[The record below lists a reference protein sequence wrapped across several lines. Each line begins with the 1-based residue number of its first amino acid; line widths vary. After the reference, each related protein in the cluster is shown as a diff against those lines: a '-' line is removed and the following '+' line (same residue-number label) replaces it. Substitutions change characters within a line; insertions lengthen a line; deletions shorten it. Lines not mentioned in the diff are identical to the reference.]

1 MNGASFISIIYLP
14 KMIIVNILIYLP
26 PFFFPFCMLTKAPA
40 LASTSL
46 QPLERSLP
54 SVCTWDLERPA
65 GPGLLGLG
73 ICPGWFF
80 LRPSMSKYPQCTDGP
95 NSLSVRGL
103 RSRLFLGPAVLSSA
117 SLSQLGTEVLCL
129 RMSLQP
135 SFHGQVWELTE
146 LTFIHTHTHIPCD
159 FCIIQPLIWIRFF
172 LSDFC
177 TLTMAFAVTIS
188 SPLTPVYI
196 TNSLT
201 LQFNHNSCI
210 I

>member
-146 LTFIHTHTHIPCD
+146 LTFIHTHTPLVTFASFSPSSEFVSFCLIFVLWQWPLLSLSALPSHLFISLIHWLSNSTTIP
-159 FCIIQPLIWIRFF
+159 
-172 LSDFC
+172 
-177 TLTMAFAVTIS
+177 A
-188 SPLTPVYI
+188 
-196 TNSLT
+196 
-201 LQFNHNSCI
+201 
-210 I
+210 